1 MAVIT
6 LLVLLFPRQSSMSAD
21 DDKEFGSSMLPW
33 GRLNRGLLT
42 TWRNDFSEASRGGS
56 VLRAFE
62 RDLVHKVKV
71 SHVGHNHSFSQ

>member
-33 GRLNRGLLT
+33 GRLNRGLLNDLEERLLRSES
-42 TWRNDFSEASRGGS
+42 WRECFEG
-56 VLRAFE
+56 VLRE
-62 RDLVHKVKV
+62 I
-71 SHVGHNHSFSQ
+71 